1 MKKNTTQKIM
11 LQLGV
16 LLLLFPALMFLS
28 WTSLAKTIRAKEY
41 DSRVVNLSGRQ
52 RMLSQKMTKETLI
65 FQADFSNTGRRNE
78 ALAKQ
83 VEITKGIF
91 ETTLFA
97 LTDSGKAPF
106 SLNPAST
113 NTVHCPV
120 AEEPA
125 HSQLKLVSNHWKI
138 FSSQI
143 DDILRSPS
151 AENEVSAEF
160 LANSL
165 LVLKE
170 MNTAVGML
178 QVQSE
183 ARLKALQR
191 SSLVMLIS
199 TAGLTFI
206 LLLYI
211 YIRVA
216 KPMDR
221 SSQEIHQL
229 VERQDGMLSTAATS
243 IFCVDSQ
250 QRITRV
256 NQEFCRLTGFTEE
269 DVLGKHCRVLQGTP
283 CTTGCGLFSP
293 DRTEPIF
300 RKECTVKTKEGK
312 TLTILKNAICLRNES
327 GEIQGGIE
335 SFVDVTE
342 LSEACA
348 AANMA
353 AQAKSEFLANMSHEI
368 RTPMNAVIGMCDLLM
383 DTEMSSEQRDFAS
396 TIRLSG
402 NALLML
408 INDILDF
415 SKIEA
420 GELLLE
426 QSEFDLT
433 RCLEETASLVA
444 SRAAEKGL
452 ELLLELDGNVP
463 AVVCGDEARLRQI
476 ILNLLG
482 NAIKFTQEGEICLS
496 VKNDS
501 AAVGQKL
508 TFAIRDTGIGIAP
521 ENLEK
526 IFGQFSQADE
536 STTREFGGTGLGL
549 TISRRLCELM
559 DGTMWVESTPGKGTT
574 FYFTVQAGCAQ
585 RSRIVMASQKP
596 FAPQNKKV
604 LVVDDNET
612 NVRIL
617 NAQLTRWGLE
627 PVSFMKPEEALAS
640 IQKGDIYCL
649 MVTDMQMPKMDG
661 SMLVHEI
668 RKVRP
673 SHELP
678 VIMLT
683 SIGQG
688 KPKVSLDIAA
698 VLSKPTKPTQLHQH
712 IENVLHGLPATGV
725 PQVSIAAKPIK
736 KTETKILLV
745 EDNPVNQK
753 VATLML
759 KKLGYTAD
767 VASDGL
773 EALEKVETT
782 AYDLVLMDIQMPN
795 MDGLTATTEIKKRL
809 AGKPCPRIVG
819 MSAHAADEERD
830 RGLAAGMDDYLT
842 KPIQLIKL
850 KEMLSANRAL

>member
-1 MKKNTTQKIM
+1 MKKITTRKIM

-16 LLLLFPALMFLS
+16 LLLLFPALMFFS
-28 WTSLAKTIRAKEY
+28 WASLAKTIRAKKY
-41 DSRVVNLSGRQ
+41 DSLVVNLSGRQ
-52 RMLSQKMTKETLI
+52 RMLSQKMTKETLV
-65 FQADFSNTGRRNE
+65 FQADFSNTGRRSE
-78 ALAKQ
+78 ALANQ
-83 VEITKGIF
+83 VKTTKKIF
-91 ETTLFA
+91 QTTLFA
-97 LTDSGKAPF
+97 LMDSGDAPF

-125 HSQLKLVSNHWKI
+125 YSQLKLVSNLWKT
-138 FSSQI
+138 FSAQI
-143 DDILRSPS
+143 DEILRSPS
-151 AENEVSAEF
+151 AENEVSDEF

-183 ARLKALQR
+183 ARLKALER
-191 SSLVMLIS
+191 SSLVMLVS
-199 TAGLTFI
+199 TVGLTFI

-221 SSQEIHQL
+221 ASQEIHQL
-229 VERQDGMLSTAATS
+229 VELQEGMLSTAATS
-243 IFCVDSQ
+243 IFCVDPQ

-256 NQEFCRLTGFTEE
+256 NHEFCRLTGFTEE
-269 DVLGKHCRVLQGTP
+269 DVLGKHCDVLRGIP

-293 DRTEPIF
+293 DRTDPIF

-312 TLTILKNAICLRNES
+312 TLTILKNAICLRDES

-335 SFVDVTE
+335 SFVDITE

-348 AANMA
+348 AANLA

-383 DTEMSSEQRDFAS
+383 DTEMSSEQRDFAN

-402 NALLML
+402 NALLTL

-415 SKIEA
+415 SKIDA
-420 GELLLE
+420 GELVLE
-426 QSEFDLT
+426 TCEFDLT

-452 ELLLELDGNVP
+452 ELLLELDGTVP

-482 NAIKFTQEGEICLS
+482 NAIKFTKEGEICLS
-496 VKNDS
+496 VKS
-501 AAVGQKL
+501 ESSEMGQKL
-508 TFAIRDTGIGIAP
+508 TFAVRDTGIGIAP

-559 DGTMWVESTPGKGTT
+559 GGEMWVESTQGEGTT

-585 RSRIVMASQKP
+585 RNRIVVASQKP

-627 PVSFMKPEEALAS
+627 PVSFLKPEDALAS
-640 IQKGDIYCL
+640 IQKGDIYSL
-649 MVTDMQMPKMDG
+649 MITDMQMPGMDG
-661 SMLVHEI
+661 NVLTHEV

-678 VIMLT
+678 VIVLT
-683 SIGQG
+683 SVGQG

-698 VLSKPTKPTQLHQH
+698 VLSKPIKPTQLHQH
-712 IENVLHGLPATGV
+712 IENVLHGLPA
-725 PQVSIAAKPIK
+725 A
-736 KTETKILLV
+736 
-745 EDNPVNQK
+745 
-753 VATLML
+753 
-759 KKLGYTAD
+759 
-767 VASDGL
+767 
-773 EALEKVETT
+773 
-782 AYDLVLMDIQMPN
+782 
-795 MDGLTATTEIKKRL
+795 EIIR
-809 AGKPCPRIVG
+809 
-819 MSAHAADEERD
+819 
-830 RGLAAGMDDYLT
+830 
-842 KPIQLIKL
+842 LIKRSL
-850 KEMLSANRAL
+850 P